1 MLGLGSI
8 KYPLISSIGG
18 VVYLLGRLAYF
29 HV

>member
-8 KYPLISSIGG
+8 KYPVVASIGG
-18 VVYLLGRLAYF
+18 IIWLLGRLAYF